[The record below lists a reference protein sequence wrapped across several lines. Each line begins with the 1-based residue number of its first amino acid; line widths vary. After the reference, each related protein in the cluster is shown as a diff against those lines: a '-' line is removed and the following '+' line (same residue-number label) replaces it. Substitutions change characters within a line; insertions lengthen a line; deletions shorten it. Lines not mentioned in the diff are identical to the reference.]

1 MYLLWE
7 IFFISITIALPIFSQ
22 RTAYQSIDE
31 DYFKKYKIKKFGFL
45 FKGMQGQHACSHG
58 VILPMLIIQ
67 IQGYVLGLAQLIFI
81 LISKSISFSDKYAI
95 IVVILTFIVHLFS
108 VCITTVITGII
119 SKIREKA
126 HHKKEKS
133 SSAYACI
140 IYDKKEKTTHTILI
154 PKSNSTNAEI
164 KSYEQLADLQKRKQG
179 KSLKE

>member
-7 IFFISITIALPIFSQ
+7 IFFISTTIALPIFSQ

-45 FKGMQGQHACSHG
+45 FKGMQGQDACSHG

-95 IVVILTFIVHLFS
+95 ILSGVNTNTYFALSLLYIAGTIG
-108 VCITTVITGII
+108 CVIT
-119 SKIREKA
+119 
-126 HHKKEKS
+126 
-133 SSAYACI
+133 
-140 IYDKKEKTTHTILI
+140 L
-154 PKSNSTNAEI
+154 
-164 KSYEQLADLQKRKQG
+164 
-179 KSLKE
+179 